1 MRVIRIYFLL
11 YNFDIQVW
19 VMTSYVLIFLFTL
32 SSGEQIRATQDAT
45 HLEEY
50 RPVKTLEQCQRVAME
65 REARMNRCFVD
76 NPGLVQNVLITC
88 KKATPKHKRK
98 KK

>member
-1 MRVIRIYFLL
+1 
-11 YNFDIQVW
+11 
-19 VMTSYVLIFLFTL
+19 MTSYVLIFLFTL

-50 RPVKTLEQCQRVAME
+50 RPVKTLEQCQRVALE

-88 KKATPKHKRK
+88 KKYNGKRRK
-98 KK
+98 K